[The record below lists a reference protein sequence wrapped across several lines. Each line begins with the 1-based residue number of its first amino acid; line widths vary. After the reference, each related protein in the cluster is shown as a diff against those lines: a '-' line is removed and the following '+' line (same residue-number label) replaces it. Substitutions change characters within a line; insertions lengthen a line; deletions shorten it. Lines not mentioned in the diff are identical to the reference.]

1 MRLCQFKIDE
11 IVFSEIY
18 LLRIIRLFK
27 KKSLPDE
34 KPASG
39 ILSAQLRFFGF
50 EPSRDGAVAA
60 MKADVLRA
68 IAPRNG
74 TLVLL
79 PPKEGVEAFLSGE
92 AKDGSFGGVNPIIAR
107 TFFATAKRA
116 DGTFLV
122 DGISTDG
129 GVLPRNVIVRGGCGL
144 MKLGGLSALE
154 FAAKTSLI
162 PARMLKLEKKG
173 RLSAGADAD
182 LTLYDPER
190 MTAVHTFVRGEAV
203 LRDGRVNGRGG
214 TALVTE
220 AGLEA
225 VRRMG
230 LRAEVLPGGIP
241 TIDRTFGSL
250 SKNNQ

>member
-1 MRLCQFKIDE
+1 MSSCAGR
-11 IVFSEIY
+11 
-18 LLRIIRLFK
+18 
-27 KKSLPDE
+27 
-34 KPASG
+34 
-39 ILSAQLRFFGF
+39 
-50 EPSRDGAVAA
+50 
-60 MKADVLRA
+60 
-68 IAPRNG
+68 
-74 TLVLL
+74 
-79 PPKEGVEAFLSGE
+79 
-92 AKDGSFGGVNPIIAR
+92 
-107 TFFATAKRA
+107 
-116 DGTFLV
+116 
-122 DGISTDG
+122 
-129 GVLPRNVIVRGGCGL
+129 GL